1 MRISDWSSDVCSS
14 DLNATAVGTV
24 DGKVTEVTPPTTSDT
39 GEKQVS
45 YDTIDHVDQVVVDG
59 AAYDYSYSTSGTK
72 QTNTVTGPGSES
84 ETYVLEPGTPRPTA
98 ITNIPGQPTALQ
110 TTGDAR
116 RNQSDAPPKQY
127 KK

>member
-45 YDTIDHVDQVVVDG
+45 YGTSDRVEQVVVDG
-59 AAYDYSYSTSGTK
+59 AAYDYSYSTSGTTK
-72 QTNTVTGPGSES
+72 TTTVPGPES
-84 ETYVLEPGTPRPTA
+84 DTETYVGDTGISRTTS
-98 ITNIPGQPTALQ
+98 ITNRTGQ
-110 TTGDAR
+110 TTTF
-116 RNQSDAPPKQY
+116 QY
-127 KK
+127 DG